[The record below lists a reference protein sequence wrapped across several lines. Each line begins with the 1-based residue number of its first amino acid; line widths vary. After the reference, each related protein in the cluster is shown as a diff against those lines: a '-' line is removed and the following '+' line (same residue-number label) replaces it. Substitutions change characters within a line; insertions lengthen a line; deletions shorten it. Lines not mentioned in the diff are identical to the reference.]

1 MKSYRVSRAF
11 LWSATVAKYI
21 LTAAAAGCYLYAV
34 SHPTPLGP
42 RLLLL
47 ALMIIFGWIFYV
59 RLPKMPTEIGVA
71 NDGWI
76 EFRNRRGTHQVHVAS
91 IRSIGRGIGRR
102 TVRVRHGGGKLR
114 LPDRVRNF
122 YDFLATVKT
131 MNPAIEI
138 RGF

>member
-11 LWSATVAKYI
+11 LWSATAAKYI

-34 SHPTPLGP
+34 SHPTPLAP

-76 EFRNRRGTHQVHVAS
+76 EFRNRRGTQQVHVAS

-114 LPDRVRNF
+114 LPDRVRDF

-131 MNPAIEI
+131 MNPAIQI

>member
-11 LWSATVAKYI
+11 LWSSTAAKYL

-34 SHPTPLGP
+34 THPTPLGP

-47 ALMIIFGWIFYV
+47 ALMIVFGWIFYV

-71 NDGWI
+71 DDGWI
-76 EFRNRRGTHQVHVAS
+76 EFRNGRGARQVHVAS
-91 IRSIGRGIGRR
+91 IRSIGRGIGRG

-114 LPDRVRNF
+114 LPNRVRNF

>member
-11 LWSATVAKYI
+11 LWSTTAAKYI
-21 LTAAAAGCYLYAV
+21 LTAAAAGSYIYAV
-34 SHPTPLGP
+34 THPTPLGF
-42 RLLLL
+42 RLALL
-47 ALMIIFGWIFYV
+47 ACMIIFGWLFYV
-59 RLPKMPTEIGVA
+59 RLPKMPTEIDVS
-71 NDGWI
+71 NNGWI
-76 EFRNRRGTHQVHVAS
+76 EFRNRRGAQQVHVAS

-102 TVRVRHGGGKLR
+102 TVRVRHGGGRLR
-114 LPDRVRNF
+114 LPNRVRDF

>member
-1 MKSYRVSRAF
+1 MKSYTVSRAYV
-11 LWSATVAKYI
+11 WTTTAAKY
-21 LTAAAAGCYLYAV
+21 LMTAAAAGLYIAAV
-34 SHPTPLGP
+34 THPTPIGP

-47 ALMIIFGWIFYV
+47 AGMIIFGWLFYV
-59 RLPKMPTEIGVA
+59 RLPKMPTRIDVA

-76 EFRNRRGTHQVHVAS
+76 EFRNHRGSQQVHVAS

-102 TVRVRHGGGKLR
+102 TIRVRHGGGRVR
-114 LPDRVRNF
+114 LPGRIRDF

-131 MNPAIEI
+131 MNPAIAI